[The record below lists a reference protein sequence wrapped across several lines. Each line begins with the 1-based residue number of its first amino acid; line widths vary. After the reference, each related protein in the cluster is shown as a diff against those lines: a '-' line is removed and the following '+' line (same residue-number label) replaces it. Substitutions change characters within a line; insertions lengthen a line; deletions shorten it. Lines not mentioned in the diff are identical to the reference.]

1 MDEQQTSSQEVQIE
15 DNTQVPTTP
24 NSVDE
29 QQNTS
34 AVEETKEPLDL
45 YSAPEIEQVGTGGAP
60 ESYDFSD
67 LKNAQG
73 ENYNQV
79 TLDIVGGLAKS
90 LNLNNDQAKEFLSN
104 AESVYNE
111 AQAKAI
117 RAQSLEWQEQLK
129 QDPELGGNNFNKTRA
144 NLFAVMSKYGNK
156 EVADIFNKSG
166 LGNHPAFVRMFNE
179 IGKALIQAPVI
190 KGAPAKRA
198 KDLSDF
204 YYNTNRD

>member
-1 MDEQQTSSQEVQIE
+1 MNEQQTTTEVQTENSSQI
-15 DNTQVPTTP
+15 P
-24 NSVDE
+24 NSIDIVDAQE
-29 QQNTS
+29 NT
-34 AVEETKEPLDL
+34 APTEETKEPLDL
-45 YSAPEIEQVGTGGAP
+45 YSAPEIEQVATGGAP
-60 ESYDFSD
+60 ESYDFSE

-104 AESVYNE
+104 AESVYTE

-190 KGAPAKRA
+190 KGAPTKRA